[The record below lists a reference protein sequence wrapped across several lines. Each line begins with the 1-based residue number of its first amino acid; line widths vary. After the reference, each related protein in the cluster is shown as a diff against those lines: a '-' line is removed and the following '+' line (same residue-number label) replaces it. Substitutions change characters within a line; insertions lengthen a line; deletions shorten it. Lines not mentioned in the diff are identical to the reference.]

1 MTLRLSASAGP
12 GGCSVQQWHA
22 GALALPETDL
32 RRLRLWARERVPE
45 HLWDC
50 VKVEADVSDCYVDIV
65 EVRPWDEL
73 DARMG
78 SRWT

>member
-1 MTLRLSASAGP
+1 M
-12 GGCSVQQWHA
+12 
-22 GALALPETDL
+22 ALPETDL
-32 RRLRLWARERVPE
+32 RRLRLWARERVV
-45 HLWDC
+45 HLWDH
-50 VKVEADVSDCYVDIV
+50 VRVEADVSECYVDIV